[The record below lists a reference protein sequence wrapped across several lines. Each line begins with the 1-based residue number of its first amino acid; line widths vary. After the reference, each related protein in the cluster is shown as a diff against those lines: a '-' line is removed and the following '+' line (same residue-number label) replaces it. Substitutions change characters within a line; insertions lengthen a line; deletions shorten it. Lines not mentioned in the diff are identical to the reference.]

1 MLDDDMYETV
11 QVCHS
16 IDLEEF
22 DGPSEH
28 DFIERNWLHIASG
41 GILSN
46 VRVQYL
52 IQAG

>member
-16 IDLEEF
+16 IGLEEF
-22 DGPSEH
+22 DSEH

-41 GILSN
+41 GILSR
-46 VRVQYL
+46 VIVQYL
-52 IQAG
+52 I